1 MREMPIGSKRV
12 AQIWPFHCAKLV
24 ASKSS
29 KSEQARSSGRSNMIT
44 IRQLLA
50 DKGAQ
55 VVSIHPDSTVY
66 DAIAKMAANDIG
78 SLVVIEGD
86 EIVGI
91 ITERH
96 YARNV
101 ALKGKTSP
109 TIPVRDIME
118 KDVLTA
124 RCAQS
129 VEECMA
135 LMTEK
140 RLRHLP
146 VMDGQRLVGIIS
158 IGDLVKGIISDQ
170 RFVIDQLEHYIKG

>member
-1 MREMPIGSKRV
+1 
-12 AQIWPFHCAKLV
+12 
-24 ASKSS
+24 
-29 KSEQARSSGRSNMIT
+29 MIT
-44 IRQLLA
+44 VRQLLA

-78 SLVVIEGD
+78 SLVVIQD
-86 EIVGI
+86 NEIVGI

-101 ALKGKTSP
+101 FLKGRASP
-109 TIPVRDIME
+109 QTRVDDIME
-118 KDVLTA
+118 RNVV
-124 RCAQS
+124 CVGPNQS
-129 VEECMA
+129 IEECMA

-146 VMDGQRLVGIIS
+146 VMDGRRLVGIIS
-158 IGDLVKGIISDQ
+158 IGDLVKSIISDQ
-170 RFVIDQLEHYIKG
+170 RFMIDQLEHYIQG